1 MRRNRQNV
9 ALGEKESYNRIT
21 DPLHFVRY
29 IYSPDDQ
36 FLSSSNTSQPLTHNP
51 DLYAEADRK
60 STLNVNEVLGNIF
73 IFFFTGYGTNDN
85 TLIFLIVCRPARST
99 ASH

>member
-1 MRRNRQNV
+1 VHNV
-9 ALGEKESYNRIT
+9 ALSEKESYNIIT

-36 FLSSSNTSQPLTHNP
+36 LLSSLNTSKPLTHNP
-51 DLYAEADRK
+51 DLLAEAGRK
-60 STLNVNEVLGNIF
+60 STLNLNEVLGNIF
-73 IFFFTGYGTNDN
+73 IFFFTGHGTNDN
-85 TLIFLIVCRPARST
+85 TLISLIVCRPARST